1 MPANSSIQRDRRGGI
16 NYPSPYFDISSTYV
30 PPSMKEFFKWTRFFY
45 YSHSVIH
52 PIIDKISEYPI
63 TGLIYQV
70 DGEEDKLPEKTKKNW
85 KKLMEATLRIK
96 SFQVEMFLDYNVYG
110 NALASIVYPF
120 KRYLKCRECD
130 HRMAIDKVR
139 YKWKDFKFRG
149 TCEKCNHQGVF
160 DVSDADIKNRSMCR
174 LMRWNPFFVSIEHNP
189 VTDER
194 DYWYR
199 IPNKDRKAIIQGKK
213 MWIERTPWVFVEAV
227 RDNKQIKLDN
237 KNLYHMRRPTIA
249 DADMAWGMPLIL
261 PVIKDAYWLQILRKA
276 NEAIALDH
284 VVPWRILFPAANAD
298 ISPYVQQNLSSW
310 RQRVEDEVKK
320 WRQDPNHISIMP
332 LPIGTQNFGGDAKL
346 LQVWQE
352 EKVIQQQIAGG
363 IGVPLELVFGGL
375 SWSGSSVSLRIL
387 ENHFI
392 RDREEMD
399 NFLNEFLV
407 PNLQRYFRLPK
418 ITVKQK
424 NFKMADD
431 VQQKQLIMQLMQM
444 GKVSDSTVLEENN
457 LSFQD
462 EATKRMQEQNTSIEF
477 QRQQMLQ
484 QAEIQG
490 AISVVTA
497 RYQGMAQ
504 AESMKV
510 QQAMA
515 PPMPM
520 QPQQP
525 MQQQGQQPGGP
536 PQPMSQPGGQQTQKP
551 PVNQPGAQQPT
562 QPQQPLQQQ
571 QQGAPIQM
579 AQGGVVTGPGTNGG
593 HVQQKSYGELAKTMM
608 TGLQRMDTD
617 AREILLKEMEGH
629 NMMLATMIRKQL
641 ASSKKAAIDMRPL
654 PEQKPPNRKVG
665 PV

>member
-1 MPANSSIQRDRRGGI
+1 
-16 NYPSPYFDISSTYV
+16 
-30 PPSMKEFFKWTRFFY
+30 MKEFFKWTRFFY

-52 PIIDKISEYPI
+52 PIIDKISEYPV

-70 DGEEDKLPEKTKKNW
+70 DGDEDKLPEKSKKNW
-85 KKLMEATLRIK
+85 KKLLEATLRIK
-96 SFQVEMFLDYNVYG
+96 SFQVEMNLDYNVYG

-130 HRMAIDKVR
+130 HRTAIEKAK
-139 YKWKDFKFRG
+139 YKWKDFKFHS
-149 TCEKCNHQGVF
+149 TCENCGHQGVF
-160 DVSDADIKNRSMCR
+160 DVADADIKNRSMCR
-174 LMRWNPFFVSIEHNP
+174 ITRWNPFFVSIEHNP

-199 IPNKDRKAIIQGKK
+199 IPNKDRQAIIKGKK
-213 MWIERTPWVFVEAV
+213 MWIERAPWVFIEAV
-227 RDNKQIKLDN
+227 RDNKQIQLET

-249 DADMAWGMPLIL
+249 DADMAWGMPVIL

-298 ISPYVQQNLSSW
+298 ISPYVQQNLNTW
-310 RQRVEDEVKK
+310 KNNVEQEVKK

-352 EKVIQQQIAGG
+352 EKVLQQQIAGG
-363 IGVPLELVFGGL
+363 LGVPLELVFGGL

-431 VQQKQLIMQLMQM
+431 VQQKQLLMNLMQM
-444 GKVSDSTVLEENN
+444 GKVSDSTVLEENG
-457 LSFQD
+457 LDFRE
-462 EATKRMQEQNTSIEF
+462 EATKRMQEQNLSIEF
-477 QRQQMLQ
+477 QRQQMIQ
-484 QAEIQG
+484 QAEVQG
-490 AISVVTA
+490 AVSVISA
-497 RYQGMAQ
+497 RYSGMAQ
-504 AESMKV
+504 AEAAKV
-510 QQAMA
+510 HQSMA

-520 QPQQP
+520 QPQPGQEGAQPQTSQPAQPVGGQGGMQAPASAQP
-525 MQQQGQQPGGP
+525 MGSQQPP
-536 PQPMSQPGGQQTQKP
+536 P
-551 PVNQPGAQQPT
+551 PGAGSPAMG
-562 QPQQPLQQQ
+562 PAVP
-571 QQGAPIQM
+571 M
-579 AQGGVVTGPGTNGG
+579 AKGGVVTGANGNGG
-593 HVQQKSYGELAKTMM
+593 YAAEQAGGELAKVMVN
-608 TGLQRMDTD
+608 GLRRMDEGP
-617 AREILLKEMEGH
+617 RE
-629 NMMLATMIRKQL
+629 MMLKNVESYNAPLAALMRKEL
-641 ASSKKAAIDMRPL
+641 GGAGKGGIDMRPL
-654 PEQKPPNRKVG
+654 PEQKPPRRKVG